1 MNQLIVKVTDNGE
14 LHNFEP
20 QILDVL
26 LKKKGK
32 RLLITIEPYSGKPT
46 AAQFGY
52 TFAAIIHQTA
62 KDNGWDSDGLYLHL
76 MENCNKRK
84 SVNPKTG
91 EITMIASGLSHCRD
105 KWEMA
110 VVIDRC
116 CKYLSEAFGYHVHTP
131 DEYFDLLEKKTNEK
145 TT

>member
-1 MNQLIVKVTDNGE
+1 MNQVIVKVTPEGE
-14 LHNFEP
+14 LHNFES
-20 QILDVL
+20 QIVDVL
-26 LKKKGK
+26 LKNKGK
-32 RLLITIEPYSGKPT
+32 RLLVTVEPYSGKPT

-52 TFAAIIHQTA
+52 TFAAIVHQTA
-62 KDNGWDSDGLYLHL
+62 IDNGWEPDELYLHL

-91 EITMIASGLSHCRD
+91 EITMIASGLSPCRD

-110 VVIDRC
+110 AVIDRC

-131 DEYFDLLEKKTNEK
+131 DEYFELLRQKSELAA
-145 TT
+145 